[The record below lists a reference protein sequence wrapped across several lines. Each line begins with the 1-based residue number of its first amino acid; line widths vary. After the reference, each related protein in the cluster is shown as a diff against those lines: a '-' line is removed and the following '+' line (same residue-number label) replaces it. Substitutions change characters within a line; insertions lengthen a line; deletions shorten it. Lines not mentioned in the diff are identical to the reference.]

1 MSDPRLTQ
9 AAGIVGAR
17 ADDIELDREMNGG
30 ETDMAPG
37 IPTGNLDADEVEAAQ
52 TNARGGLGQGPAG
65 NPFED
70 ANKDHGQDSG
80 APWDRV
86 DEGARIMPDQLP
98 DAQGN

>member
-1 MSDPRLTQ
+1 MSDPRLSQ
-9 AAGIVGAR
+9 AAAQVGAR
-17 ADDIELDREMNGG
+17 PQDIELDREMNGG

-37 IPTGNLDADEVEAAQ
+37 IPAGNLDADEVEAAQ
-52 TNARGGLGQGPAG
+52 ANARGGLGQGPVG

-70 ANKDHGQDSG
+70 ANKDHGQEPG

-86 DEGARIMPDQLP
+86 DEGARMTLDQLP